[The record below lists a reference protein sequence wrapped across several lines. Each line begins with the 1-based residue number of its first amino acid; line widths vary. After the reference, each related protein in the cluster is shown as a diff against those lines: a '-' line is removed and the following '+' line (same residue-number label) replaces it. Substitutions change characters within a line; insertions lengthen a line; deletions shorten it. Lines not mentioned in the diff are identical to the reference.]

1 MASDSSDSEKTKEET
16 KDGGNEIKLDPK
28 LLQTEQF
35 EELLTCAVCLDR

>member
-1 MASDSSDSEKTKEET
+1 MASESNGAAENKEEA
-16 KDGGNEIKLDPK
+16 KELKLDPK